1 MIPAISGALH
11 ALGPAASVGSLGS
24 VGTAQ
29 GAAASA
35 PTGGASFGSAL
46 TNAISSLD
54 QTQNTASTAAQGLAT
69 GTISDPTT
77 AVTAVENASLT
88 MDVASQI
95 QNKLITDET
104 TLFNTQ
110 F

>member
-1 MIPAISGALH
+1 MIAPIGSALH
-11 ALGPAASVGSLGS
+11 ALGSAASVGSVGS
-24 VGTAQ
+24 VGSTAAT
-29 GAAASA
+29 GSASA
-35 PTGGASFGSAL
+35 TSPTSFGSELTSAL
-46 TNAISSLD
+46 SNLE
-54 QTQNTASTAAQGLAT
+54 QTQNTASTAAQGLAS

-77 AVTAVENASLT
+77 AVTAVENASLA
-88 MDVASQI
+88 MDIASQI

>member
-1 MIPAISGALH
+1 MIPPISGVH
-11 ALGPAASVGSLGS
+11 ALGSGASIGSIGSVGSPSAVGEASKTGS
-24 VGTAQ
+24 
-29 GAAASA
+29 
-35 PTGGASFGSAL
+35 ASFGSAL
-46 TNAISSLD
+46 SSAVNSLE

-95 QNKLITDET
+95 QNKLISAET
-104 TLFNTQ
+104 TMFQLQ
-110 F
+110 V

>member
-1 MIPAISGALH
+1 MIPPISGIH
-11 ALGPAASVGSLGS
+11 ALGSGASVGSIGS
-24 VGTAQ
+24 VGST
-29 GAAASA
+29 SA
-35 PTGGASFGSAL
+35 VGESSKAHSASFGSAL
-46 TNAISSLD
+46 SNAVNSLE

-95 QNKLITDET
+95 KNKLISAET
-104 TLFNTQ
+104 TMFQLQ
-110 F
+110 V